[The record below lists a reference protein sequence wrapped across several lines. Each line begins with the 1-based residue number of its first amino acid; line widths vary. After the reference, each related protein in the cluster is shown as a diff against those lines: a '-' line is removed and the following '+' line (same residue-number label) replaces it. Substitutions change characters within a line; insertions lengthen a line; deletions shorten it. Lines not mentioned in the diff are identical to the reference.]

1 MQGWNVLVAVLAAYA
16 LGCISTAYYTVRVLK
31 GQDIRTLGSGNA
43 GGRNA
48 GRVLGRG
55 GFAAVAV
62 LDALKGLAA
71 VLLAR
76 WLAVPEWGMV
86 AVLLAVVAGHI
97 WPVQLGFRGGKGIAT
112 TIGALLA
119 YELAIPFMLAGI
131 VLVFYVVL
139 RSITL
144 GLMASLVVLPVV
156 VWALG
161 WPPDVITM
169 LGLLAMVLIY
179 ANRSNIRAR
188 LPLRTRRNLQ

>member
-1 MQGWNVLVAVLAAYA
+1 MQGWNVLVATLAAYA
-16 LGCISTAYYTVRVLK
+16 LGCISTAYYIVRVLK

-62 LDALKGLAA
+62 LDAVKGLAA

-112 TIGALLA
+112 TLGALLT
-119 YELAIPFMLAGI
+119 YNWPVPFMLVGI
-131 VLVFYVVL
+131 MLLLYALL

-144 GLMASLVVLPVV
+144 ALMAAFALLPLLLL
-156 VWALG
+156 ALG
-161 WPPDVITM
+161 WPLPAVAACAALAVI
-169 LGLLAMVLIY
+169 VIY

-188 LPLRTRRNLQ
+188 LPGRARTDAS

>member
-1 MQGWNVLVAVLAAYA
+1 MPGWNVLAAVLAAYA
-16 LGCISTAYYTVRVLK
+16 LGCISTAYYIVRVLK
-31 GQDIRTLGSGNA
+31 GQDIRALGSGNA

-55 GFAAVAV
+55 GFAAVVV

-76 WLAVPEWGMV
+76 WLGVPEWGMP

-112 TIGALLA
+112 TIGALLT
-119 YELAIPFMLAGI
+119 YSWPIPFVLAGAM
-131 VLVFYVVL
+131 LLLYLPL

-144 GLMASLVVLPVV
+144 ALMAAFALLPVLLL
-156 VWALG
+156 ALG
-161 WPPDVITM
+161 WPPAAVAACAA
-169 LGLLAMVLIY
+169 LAVLVIY

-188 LPLRTRRNLQ
+188 LPARKRPDPS